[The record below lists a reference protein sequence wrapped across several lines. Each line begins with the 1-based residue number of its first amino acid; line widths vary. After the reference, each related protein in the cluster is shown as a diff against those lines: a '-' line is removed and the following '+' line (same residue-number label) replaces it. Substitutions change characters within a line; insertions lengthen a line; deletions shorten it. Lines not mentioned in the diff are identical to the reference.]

1 LRLGPGDRDAG
12 PASIN
17 DERITMPRSLI
28 LSLALLAV
36 ALLAVPAALAKGGQH
51 RVVRVHGM
59 CTQQSTSTLKLS
71 REDRGIEV
79 EFEVDQNRNGVP
91 WRVELR
97 RNGTRVASFTATTRA
112 PSGSFEVRRV
122 IAGRFRT
129 DRIKA
134 IAMRAGER
142 CTTVSGAPRTSAA
155 GTATSGAA
163 QRTDDGAGHDVGDD
177 NGHDVGDDGGHHSG
191 GDS

>member
-1 LRLGPGDRDAG
+1 M
-12 PASIN
+12 S
-17 DERITMPRSLI
+17 RSLI
-28 LSLALLAV
+28 ISLALFAV
-36 ALLAVPAALAKGGQH
+36 ALLAVPAAFARGGGQH
-51 RVVRVHGM
+51 RVARIHGT

-97 RNGTRVASFTATTRA
+97 RNGIRVASFPATTRA

-134 IAMRAGER
+134 IASRAGER
-142 CTTVSGAPRTSAA
+142 CTAMSSASRGSAA
-155 GTATSGAA
+155 SAASSGAA
-163 QRTDDGAGHDVGDD
+163 ARDDDGAGHDVGDD
-177 NGHDVGDDGGHHSG
+177 NGHDVGGDRGHHSG
-191 GDS
+191 VDS